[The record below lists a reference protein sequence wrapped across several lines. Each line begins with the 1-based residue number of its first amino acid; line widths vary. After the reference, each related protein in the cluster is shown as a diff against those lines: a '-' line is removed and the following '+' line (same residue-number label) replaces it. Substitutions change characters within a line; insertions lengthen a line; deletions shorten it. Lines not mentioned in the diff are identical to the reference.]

1 MPCIAS
7 NDKVSIMLNAREPNF
22 GFYSRTE
29 ILKKVPFSNTTLW
42 RIIRSNSFPAAVRIS
57 PGRVAWP
64 REQVDRWIAE
74 RASTASDDTA

>member
-1 MPCIAS
+1 MVNPR
-7 NDKVSIMLNAREPNF
+7 DLNA

-42 RIIRSNSFPAAVRIS
+42 RVIRSNNFPAAVRIS

-64 REQVDRWIAE
+64 KEQVDRWIAE
-74 RASTASDDTA
+74 RAPAAREDAA